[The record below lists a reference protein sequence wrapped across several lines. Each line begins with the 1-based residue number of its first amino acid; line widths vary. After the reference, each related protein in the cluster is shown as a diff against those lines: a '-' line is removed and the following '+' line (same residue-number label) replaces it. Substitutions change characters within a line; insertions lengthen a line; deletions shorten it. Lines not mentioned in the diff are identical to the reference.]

1 MSTAIGYG
9 KSFAQK
15 HLDAGDFAAALTAA
29 DEVVARDE
37 ADPEPVMDRA
47 QALLG
52 LDRFEDAVTATL
64 RAIELDREARILED
78 AVVDDTLFT
87 ALVRWGQ
94 AIAPARPDD
103 AVALFARY
111 RAALPKGVHVRE
123 IDEWTRRFRGEKST
137 WVKAT

>member
-15 HLDAGDFAAALTAA
+15 HLEAGDFAAALTAA
-29 DEVVARDE
+29 DEAIGRDAE
-37 ADPEPVMDRA
+37 DPEPVLDRA

-52 LDRFEDAVTATL
+52 LDRFEDAAGAAL
-64 RAIELDREARILED
+64 QALELDRTAKILED
-78 AVVDDTLFT
+78 HVIDDTLFT
-87 ALVRWGQ
+87 ALVKWGEGL
-94 AIAPARPDD
+94 AKSKPDD

-111 RAALPKGVHVRE
+111 RDAMPRGVHVRE
-123 IDEWTRRFRGEKST
+123 IDEWSRRFRGERAT